1 MSRKPARRVFALV
14 RRVFALV
21 RITPGRA
28 EPRARGARD
37 YANGAGVSEDR
48 LVATSGTKTHTRPG
62 SLSDPVDTEWQKLRG
77 GFSERFESV
86 GSGKNEHLQERQ
98 VGEGD
103 KIERGEN
110 EKPPSTRNLVAP
122 RRGVAAFSTYQS

>member
-1 MSRKPARRVFALV
+1 MSRKPA

-28 EPRARGARD
+28 EPRARGAQHL
-37 YANGAGVSEDR
+37 ANGAGVSEDR
-48 LVATSGTKTHTRPG
+48 LVATRGTRTHTRPG

-77 GFSERFESV
+77 GFSERFGSV
-86 GSGKNEHLQERQ
+86 GWGKNEHPWERQ
-98 VGEGD
+98 VREGD
-103 KIERGEN
+103 KIERREN
-110 EKPPSTRNLVAP
+110 KTTPPTCYLVAH